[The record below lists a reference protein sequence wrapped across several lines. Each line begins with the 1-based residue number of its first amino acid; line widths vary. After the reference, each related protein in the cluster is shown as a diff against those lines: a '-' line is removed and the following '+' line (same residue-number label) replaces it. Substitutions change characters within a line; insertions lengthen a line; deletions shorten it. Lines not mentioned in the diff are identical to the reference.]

1 MPFSLLSD
9 PTLWDS
15 YKPGIWQQDIIT
27 IPIEAGVLAM
37 GSEFYTRAAEPLW
50 PFRNEHNDGL
60 TEPTRH
66 EKSTLAVTG
75 SLLGAGAFTL
85 LAWSNPNFPIWN
97 VTAGLI
103 HTHLFV
109 EIATGF
115 AKRTWQRHR
124 PFYDRKLRE
133 SGGVVEQDSHSFFSG
148 HASHTMA
155 YSVYLSH
162 VLFTYANSESI
173 RWGGAA
179 LLVGGAAWVGA
190 VRAIDGQHH
199 PLDVIVGAAVGTAI
213 STAVFWQMEDAHA
226 NQSKMTGNLGS
237 RLSIGATNWTS
248 WRLGPNSPD
257 KSDKSVGA
265 TSGTTSFGSENV
277 SGLGVRYLLD

>member
-1 MPFSLLSD
+1 MPFSLLFD

-15 YKPGIWQQDIIT
+15 YKPGIWQQDIFT

-37 GSEFYTRAAEPLW
+37 SSEYYTRAPEPLW
-50 PFRNEHNDGL
+50 PFRNERNNAI

-66 EKSTLAVTG
+66 EKTSLAIAG
-75 SLLGAGAFTL
+75 SVVGVGAFTL
-85 LAWSNPNFPIWN
+85 LAWSNPDFPIWN
-97 VTAGLI
+97 VAAGLI

-124 PFYDRKLRE
+124 PFYDRKMRE
-133 SGGVVEQDSHSFFSG
+133 SGGVVEQDGHSFFSG

-162 VLFTYANSESI
+162 VLFTYANNTGIS
-173 RWGGAA
+173 WGGAG

-199 PLDVIVGAAVGTAI
+199 PLDVVVGAAVGTVI
-213 STAVFWQMEDAHA
+213 SSTVFWQMQDAHE
-226 NQSKMTGNLGS
+226 NQSKISGSLGS

-248 WRLGPNSPD
+248 WRLGPSNSES
-257 KSDKSVGA
+257 SDKAVGA
-265 TSGTTSFGSENV
+265 TSGTTSFASENV
-277 SGLGVRYLLD
+277 SGLGVRYMLD